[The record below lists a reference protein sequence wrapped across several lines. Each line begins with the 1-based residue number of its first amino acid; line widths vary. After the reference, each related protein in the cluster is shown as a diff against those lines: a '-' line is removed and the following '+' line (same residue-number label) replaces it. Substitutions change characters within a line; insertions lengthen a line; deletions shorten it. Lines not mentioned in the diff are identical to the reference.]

1 MLRPSLTVRLTV
13 AFTLLVALTCGLVSV
28 SLYRSLAAELVWRDN
43 QTLVN
48 RAAQLRQLLLD
59 GAEARTLPLYFNRMM
74 NTRQDILR
82 ITRGEE
88 GAIVDINHS
97 GLRLPAMDALPADV
111 APTVARLHQWQT
123 GKGTDA
129 AALALTGRDAE
140 GPLII
145 TVARIAE
152 ERQQVLRQ
160 YRQHSLLFCLA
171 AVLLAAAIG
180 PLAIRR
186 SLRAIAQLSQQ
197 TAQTDSRGLAA
208 PLPLQGL
215 PAELLPLGSALN
227 QMRQRLAEDFT
238 RLTQFADDLAHELRT
253 PVNVLLAQNQVML
266 QRPRSPE
273 EYEGLLESNIEE
285 LEQMTRLIE
294 NILFLSRADHRNIA
308 LNLMAVDLQRF
319 THRVVAFLTPLAEER
334 EIRLE
339 VTASG
344 EVLADELL
352 LQRALTNL
360 LTNAIRHSPE
370 GETVRIDSDRDD
382 NGVTLSVTNCGDP
395 IADADKLFTRFW
407 RADNAR
413 HTPGSGL
420 GLAITRAI
428 VQLHGGDIEVEH
440 QQGEN
445 RFRVRLP
452 GRAERSK
459 GSG

>member
-1 MLRPSLTVRLTV
+1 MLRPSLTIRLTV

-28 SLYRSLAAELVWRDN
+28 SLYRSLAGELVWRDN

-82 ITRGEE
+82 ITRGEA

-129 AALALTGRDAE
+129 AALALTGRDAA
-140 GPLII
+140 GPLVI

-171 AVLLAAAIG
+171 AVLLAAVIG

-186 SLRAIAQLSQQ
+186 SLRAIAQLSRQ

-215 PAELLPLGSALN
+215 PAELLPLGRSLN
-227 QMRQRLAEDFT
+227 LMRQRLAEDFT

-294 NILFLSRADHRNIA
+294 NILFLSRADHRNIV
-308 LNLMAVDLQRF
+308 LNLTPVDLPRF
-319 THRVVAFLTPLAEER
+319 TRRVVAFLTPLAEER

-360 LTNAIRHSPE
+360 LTNAIRHSPP
-370 GETVRIDSDRDD
+370 GEVVQIHSDRID
-382 NGVTLSVTNCGDP
+382 NGVTLSVINRGDP
-395 IADADKLFTRFW
+395 IPDADKLFTRFW

-428 VQLHGGDIEVEH
+428 VQLHGGEIEVEH
-440 QQGEN
+440 QMGRN
-445 RFRVRLP
+445 GFRVWLP
-452 GRAERSK
+452 GRGPVE
-459 GSG
+459 